1 MEDFKQVLS
10 DWDKD
15 IVFGLKAKDCPYFL
29 HHFYDLL
36 DDSYIQYYL
45 FYLASKGLFEMEVL
59 TLSSDELRTIIAELY
74 EQRKPRKV

>member
-15 IVFGLKAKDCPYFL
+15 IVFGLKAEDCPYFL

-45 FYLASKGLFEMEVL
+45 LYLASKGQFQMEIL
-59 TLSSDELRTIIAELY
+59 TLSSSELRTIIAELY
-74 EQRKPRKV
+74 ANRKKRKV